1 MTPITWDGAALTGT
15 LELVCDVV
23 VVGSG
28 PAGAAVARTLAFAGA
43 KVVVLEEGPSVDT
56 ATLPPDAYGSMAR
69 TYREG
74 GASLMLGKAPI
85 PYVQGRV
92 VGGTSVVNGAIS
104 WRLPK
109 DVWDTWVAAD
119 PSLHD
124 ALPWEVLDA
133 VHAEIERDLGI
144 APTPPELA
152 GNNNALLAKGA
163 EVMGLAHRPI
173 ARNVLGCEGLARC
186 LNGCTRGHKQSMER
200 TYLPDAAAAGARIA
214 CNVRVDAVLHADGR
228 ASGVVATASG
238 GGSVFVRASVA
249 VVLAASAIQTP
260 ALLLASGIRHGPVGR
275 HLTCHPGLSV
285 VARFPESVKMWHGA
299 TQGHEVIGLRGEGLK
314 FEALGLDR
322 ALLGARLAGTGAKWA
337 ENIATSDRCT
347 SWGVAAKAKGEGR
360 VRRGPFGTIVT
371 WSPTPSDVALFR
383 RGLAVLCELAV
394 AAGAEHAW
402 PGVYGFDETVAD
414 VASARRLAE
423 LGSLDPRAYTAL
435 ATHLFGTCRMG
446 SQAADAVVRP
456 DFRHH
461 TVAQLYVAD
470 SSVFPTNTG
479 VNPQT
484 SILALA
490 TLCARNVEGVAAGS
504 R

>member
-1 MTPITWDGAALTGT
+1 MTPITWDGASVKAT
-15 LELVCDVV
+15 LEVTCDVV

-28 PAGAAVARTLAFAGA
+28 PAGAAVARTLAMAGA
-43 KVVVLEEGPSVDT
+43 KVVVLEEGPSIDVT
-56 ATLPPDAYGSMAR
+56 TLPPDAYGSMSR

-74 GASLMLGKAPI
+74 GATLMLGKAPI
-85 PYVQGRV
+85 PYVQGRA

-109 DVWDTWVAAD
+109 DVWEGWVARD
-119 PSLHD
+119 PPLQD
-124 ALPWEVLDA
+124 ALPWDA
-133 VHAEIERDLGI
+133 IDALHGSIEADLGI
-144 APTPPELA
+144 APTSPEIA
-152 GNNNALLAKGA
+152 GQNNALLAKGA
-163 EVMGLAHRPI
+163 AALGLAHRPI
-173 ARNVLGCEGLARC
+173 SRNVRGCEGLARC

-228 ASGVVATASG
+228 ATGVVGTAQG

-285 VARFPESVKMWHGA
+285 VARFPQSVRMWHGA
-299 TQGHEVIGLRGEGLK
+299 TQGHEVIGLRDQGLK

-322 ALLGARLAGTGAKWA
+322 ALLGARLAGTGRKWA
-337 ENIATSDRCT
+337 DNIASSDRCT
-347 SWGVAAKAKGEGR
+347 SWGVAIKAKGEGR

-383 RGLAVLCELAV
+383 RGLSVLCELAV

-402 PGVYGFDETVAD
+402 PGVYGFDETVPDA
-414 VASARRLAE
+414 ASAQRLAE
-423 LGSLDPRAYTAL
+423 VGSLDPRAYTAV

-446 SQAADAVVRP
+446 SAPADAVVRP

-490 TLCARNVEGVAAGS
+490 TLCARGLAAAG
-504 R
+504 